1 MSTGC
6 LFGMVSFIP
15 PPNSVA
21 VVSMV
26 CGVYIFFLLLY
37 TVNQLELCVGND
49 SEAESWLGGESSVI
63 D

>member
-1 MSTGC
+1 
-6 LFGMVSFIP
+6 MVSFIP
-15 PPNSVA
+15 PPNSVP

-26 CGVYIFFLLLY
+26 SGVYIFFLLLY
-37 TVNQLELCVGND
+37 SVNKLELCVGND